1 MTKQVMIS
9 LLKKGSN
16 GEEILQILDTLTGG
30 QPFDAS
36 IMPVDPTL
44 DELEF

>member
-9 LLKKGSN
+9 LLKQGTN

-30 QPFDAS
+30 ELSDAT
-36 IMPVDPTL
+36 IMPVDE
-44 DELEF
+44 ELEF

>member
-9 LLKKGSN
+9 LLKQGTN

-30 QPFDAS
+30 EPSGAILMS
-36 IMPVDPTL
+36 VDPTL
-44 DELEF
+44 EELEF

>member
-9 LLKKGSN
+9 LLKQGTN

-30 QPFDAS
+30 ESADATLMS
-36 IMPVDPTL
+36 VSPTL
-44 DELEF
+44 EEIQF